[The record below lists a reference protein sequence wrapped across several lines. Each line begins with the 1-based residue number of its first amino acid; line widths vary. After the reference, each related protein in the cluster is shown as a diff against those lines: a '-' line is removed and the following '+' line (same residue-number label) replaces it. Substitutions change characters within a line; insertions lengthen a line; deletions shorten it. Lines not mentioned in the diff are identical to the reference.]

1 MNKGNVITRRLH
13 RCICVYIWCRC
24 RVYIKISFWMK
35 TCVELCVRIFL
46 CVFTSFL
53 FVILCIQIHYINTF
67 SLCSNNVNQTQE
79 MNKKKI
85 IFIGV
90 LHWFSWLVLKGFL
103 SFSFSFFCCSILVS
117 FQCFTTKH
125 IQHKKHSFDH
135 HYNRHY
141 TMNYM
146 NFAAWFV
153 SMQWLLFRIKKV
165 KI

>member
-125 IQHKKHSFDH
+125 IQHKKKTHLIIIII
-135 HYNRHY
+135 
-141 TMNYM
+141 
-146 NFAAWFV
+146 V
-153 SMQWLLFRIKKV
+153 IIQWITWISQLGLCQCNDYCFELKK
-165 KI
+165 